1 MTDPFR
7 SASDSAANAAAAA
20 GPESGTDVPAD
31 IAETAAPIT
40 LLVRQDC
47 HLCEQ
52 AIEVVQQVALE
63 QGASWQQ
70 TDVDADPELRA
81 EYGDLV
87 PVLLVDGREIS
98 HFTVDADELRAAL
111 HIG

>member
-1 MTDPFR
+1 MGKTVAVTNP
-7 SASDSAANAAAAA
+7 SEAL
-20 GPESGTDVPAD
+20 PEPA
-31 IAETAAPIT
+31 AAPIT

-52 AIEVVQQVALE
+52 AADVVQQVASE

-70 TDVDADPELRA
+70 TDVDTDPELRA

-98 HFTVDADELRAAL
+98 HFGVDADQLRAAL
-111 HIG
+111 RAAAAG